1 MNRTVMR
8 GPSTLIGRIVVL
20 GIALALVI
28 AAQASAATLR
38 VCRHGC
44 AYGQVADA
52 VAAAAANDT
61 VSVAGGTY
69 RGGFTI
75 DKNLTLVGAGLSR
88 TTIRGGGPVI
98 TIGRDGA
105 RTEPV
110 VTITGATI
118 TGGRTT
124 TTFGDTFEALG
135 GGVWIPPSVDHGL
148 GASLTIIDSAI
159 TSNTAAPATS
169 IDAGFLCG
177 PSTACRFA
185 HAGGG
190 GVDSWGRLRVQHT
203 IVSDNEASG
212 ASTSDANG
220 GGIYS
225 QAGTLTVD
233 DSVITGNRA
242 IATIPAGRFAEGA
255 GIMFDTFFSGP
266 SSCAPPRTCRLVI
279 RHSQVTAN
287 DSTLT
292 STLPSFAGDALLNMN
307 ANAGGIHVGDG
318 IATTVEDSAID
329 RNTAS
334 ATDEQGEPSAID
346 AAMIVGVSP
355 LVMDHTEIEGNRTL
369 ATTSSTA
376 DTGPL
381 GTAIELDG
389 AGTLTHVNI
398 LGNVTIAS
406 TQSGPAQA
414 SGGLAVLNFSDHPP
428 RPVSVRDSLIAHNVT
443 SAISAT
449 GPASVVGGAVLNNG
463 LLRID
468 DGHVSNNVGWATGAG
483 GSDQGGGIWN
493 GVDLSG
499 PPVELTLRNSTV
511 SGNALEA
518 SDGIVRQGG
527 GLFTTSPV
535 TLVDT
540 RIVLNHPDQCFGC
553 SLPGPLPGG
562 LSPPARRGPGTG
574 R

>member
-1 MNRTVMR
+1 L
-8 GPSTLIGRIVVL
+8 P
-20 GIALALVI
+20 
-28 AAQASAATLR
+28 
-38 VCRHGC
+38 
-44 AYGQVADA
+44 
-52 VAAAAANDT
+52 
-61 VSVAGGTY
+61 
-69 RGGFTI
+69 
-75 DKNLTLVGAGLSR
+75 
-88 TTIRGGGPVI
+88 
-98 TIGRDGA
+98 
-105 RTEPV
+105 
-110 VTITGATI
+110 
-118 TGGRTT
+118 
-124 TTFGDTFEALG
+124 
-135 GGVWIPPSVDHGL
+135 
-148 GASLTIIDSAI
+148 
-159 TSNTAAPATS
+159 
-169 IDAGFLCG
+169 CG
-177 PSTACRFA
+177 PSADCPFA

-190 GVDSWGRLRVQHT
+190 GIDSWGRLRVEHT

-212 ASTSDANG
+212 AVTSDANG
-220 GGIYS
+220 AGIYS
-225 QAGTLTVD
+225 QQGTLVVD

-255 GIMFDTFFSGP
+255 GIMFDTFFSPG
-266 SSCAPPRTCRLVI
+266 SCAPPRTCRLLI

-287 DSTLT
+287 RSTLI
-292 STLPSFAGDALLNMN
+292 STLPSFAGDALLMMG
-307 ANAGGIHVGDG
+307 ANAGGVHVGDG
-318 IATTVEDSAID
+318 IPTTVQDTTID

-334 ATDEQGEPSAID
+334 ATDEQGEPTAID

-355 LVMDHTEIEGNRTL
+355 LVMDHTEIAGNRTI
-369 ATTSSTA
+369 ATTASTA

-398 LGNVTIAS
+398 LGNVTLSS

-428 RPVSVRDSLIAHNVT
+428 RQVSLRDAVIARNVT

-468 DGHVSNNVGWATGAG
+468 GGRVIDNVARATGSG
-483 GSDQGGGIWN
+483 GTDQGGGIWN

-499 PPVELTLRNSTV
+499 PPVELSLRNSTV

-553 SLPGPLPGG
+553 APPMPGG
-562 LSPPARRGPGTG
+562 LGPLARSASG
-574 R
+574 RRQVR